1 MATSRFS
8 DDLADAICERVG
20 RGESVVGICASKDM
34 PHEVTVYR
42 WLADPE
48 KQDFCRM
55 YTRAREVA
63 AERFADE
70 MVGIADSVRN
80 GATSEDVQAARLAID
95 TRKWIASKHSP
106 RKYGDKITHSGDP
119 ENPVKVIT
127 QISYVIVDPK
137 EPGSTD
143 E

>member
-1 MATSRFS
+1 MASSIFS

-20 RGESVVGICASKDM
+20 RGESVVSICASKDM

-55 YTRAREVA
+55 YARAREVA

-70 MVGIADSVRN
+70 MVGIADSVRS
-80 GATSEDVQAARLAID
+80 GSTSEEVQAARLAID
-95 TRKWIASKHSP
+95 TRKWIAAKHSP
-106 RKYGDKITHSGDP
+106 RKYGDKIAVGGDTESP
-119 ENPVKVIT
+119 LKVFH
-127 QISYVIVDPK
+127 QVAYVIVDPK
-137 EPGSTD
+137 ER
-143 E
+143 